1 VRSPGIPGVNVM
13 LNDRRRRVL
22 KALVEEYIASGQPV
36 GSKHLVERHQLGCS
50 PATVRNELAA
60 LEETGYVYQPHV
72 SSGRVPTDGG
82 YRAFVDD
89 LLESGEL
96 PADTDS
102 LEVRGQ
108 YLALA
113 GEVDEL
119 MRQTSSLLS
128 HLTHYVAVVMAPTL
142 NLSRIRRVDLVS
154 MAPRRALV
162 VVITE
167 SGEVVNRHVALSLDT
182 SPDHLAE
189 VERALNAS
197 LDGKR
202 AAEVRPLHRA
212 VETGRPGH
220 ALLAEIMEQ
229 VLECLDEADRDRVY
243 HVGVPEL
250 LALPEFADASM
261 VRPLLTVL
269 EDGLVML
276 ETLSEV
282 MRTGGLTVRIGSE
295 NRARELG
302 RLSLVA
308 TRYGSES
315 ADGIV
320 GVIGPTR
327 MDYSRS
333 IAAVHCAADGLS
345 EALGG
350 SVENG

>member
-1 VRSPGIPGVNVM
+1 M
-13 LNDRRRRVL
+13 LSDRRRRVL

-36 GSKHLVERHQLGCS
+36 GSKHLVEQYQLGCS

-72 SSGRVPTDGG
+72 SSGRVPTDTG
-82 YRAFVDD
+82 YRAFVDE
-89 LLESGEL
+89 LLESGE
-96 PADTDS
+96 PPDDS
-102 LEVRGQ
+102 GAIEVRQ
-108 YLALA
+108 RYLALA
-113 GEVDEL
+113 NEVDEL

-154 MAPRRALV
+154 MGARRALV

-167 SGEVVNRHVALSLDT
+167 SGEVVNRHVSLSAEA
-182 SPDHLAE
+182 SPERLADIE
-189 VERALNAS
+189 HALNAS

-202 AAEVRPLHRA
+202 AAEVRPLQRA
-212 VETGRPGH
+212 VESGRADH
-220 ALLAEIMEQ
+220 ALMAEFMEQ
-229 VLECLDEADRDRVY
+229 VLECLEEADRDRLY

-261 VRPLLTVL
+261 VRPLLTLL
-269 EDGLVML
+269 EDGLIML

-282 MRTGGLTVRIGSE
+282 MRTGGITVRIGSE

-308 TRYGSES
+308 TRYGVDA

-333 IAAVHCAADGLS
+333 ISAVHCAAEGLS

-350 SVENG
+350 SATDR

>member
-1 VRSPGIPGVNVM
+1 M
-13 LNDRRRRVL
+13 LSERRRRVL

-36 GSKHLVERHQLGCS
+36 GSKLLVDCYHLGCS
-50 PATVRNELAA
+50 PATVRSELAA

-72 SSGRVPTDGG
+72 SSGRVPTDTG
-82 YRAFVDD
+82 YRAFVDE
-89 LLESGEL
+89 LLETGKPAPDGEAL
-96 PADTDS
+96 PVRRS
-102 LEVRGQ
+102 YLE
-108 YLALA
+108 LA
-113 GEVDEL
+113 GEIDDL
-119 MRQTSSLLS
+119 IRQTSVALS

-154 MAPRRALV
+154 MGARRALL

-167 SGEVVNRHVALSLDT
+167 SGQVVNRHVALSEEAT
-182 SPDHLAE
+182 PERLAE

-197 LDGKR
+197 LSDKQ
-202 AAEVRPLHRA
+202 AVEVRPLRRA
-212 VETGRPGH
+212 MDTGRAEH
-220 ALLAEIMEQ
+220 ALLAEIIGQ
-229 VLECLDEADRDRVY
+229 VLECLEEADRDRLY

-250 LALPEFADASM
+250 LALPEFSDTSM

-282 MRTGGLTVRIGSE
+282 MRDGGLTVRIGSE
-295 NRARELG
+295 NSARELG
-302 RLSLVA
+302 HMSLVA
-308 TRYGSES
+308 TKYGSEN

-333 IAAVHCAADGLS
+333 IAAVHSAAEELS

-350 SVENG
+350 SSDNH

>member
-1 VRSPGIPGVNVM
+1 M
-13 LNDRRRRVL
+13 LNERRRRVL

-36 GSKHLVERHQLGCS
+36 GSKHLVDCYQLGCS
-50 PATVRNELAA
+50 PATVRSELAA

-72 SSGRVPTDGG
+72 SSGRVPTDTG

-89 LLESGEL
+89 LLESGET
-96 PADTDS
+96 PADS
-102 LEVRGQ
+102 QGLQVRRSYLE
-108 YLALA
+108 LA

-119 MRQTSSLLS
+119 MRQTSVALS

-142 NLSRIRRVDLVS
+142 NLSRIRRVNLVS
-154 MAPRRALV
+154 MGSRRVLL

-167 SGEVVNRHVALSLDT
+167 GGEVVNRHVALSGEAT
-182 SPDHLAE
+182 PERLAE

-197 LDGKR
+197 LADKR
-202 AAEVRPLHRA
+202 ALEVRPLQRA
-212 VETGRPGH
+212 VETGLPEH

-229 VLECLDEADRDRVY
+229 VLECLEEADRDRLY

-282 MRTGGLTVRIGSE
+282 MRAGGLTVRIGSE

-308 TRYGSES
+308 TRYGSETS
-315 ADGIV
+315 DGIV

-333 IAAVHCAADGLS
+333 IAAVHSAAEGLS

-350 SVENG
+350 SSERT

>member
-1 VRSPGIPGVNVM
+1 M
-13 LNDRRRRVL
+13 LNERRRVVL

-36 GSKHLVERHQLGCS
+36 GSRHLVERYQLACS

-72 SSGRVPTDGG
+72 SSGRVPTDAG
-82 YRAFVDD
+82 YRAFVDE
-89 LLESGEL
+89 LLESGEP
-96 PADTDS
+96 PAHTDAI
-102 LEVRGQ
+102 EVRRR

-113 GEVDEL
+113 GEVDDL
-119 MRQTSSLLS
+119 MRQTSALLS

-142 NLSRIRRVDLVS
+142 SLSRIRRVDLVS
-154 MAPRRALV
+154 MAPRRVLV

-167 SGEVVNRHVALSLDT
+167 SGEVVNRHVTLSADV
-182 SPDHLAE
+182 SRDRLAT
-189 VERALNAS
+189 VEGALNAS

-220 ALLAEIMEQ
+220 ALIAEIMEQ
-229 VLECLDEADRDRVY
+229 VLECLDEADRDRLY

-261 VRPLLTVL
+261 VRPLLALL

-282 MRTGGLTVRIGSE
+282 MRTGGMTVRIGSE
-295 NRARELG
+295 NSARELG

-308 TRYGSES
+308 TRYGSET

-345 EALGG
+345 EMLGG
-350 SVENG
+350 TTETS

>member
-1 VRSPGIPGVNVM
+1 M
-13 LNDRRRRVL
+13 LNERRRRVL

-36 GSKHLVERHQLGCS
+36 GSKQLVDRYQLGCS
-50 PATVRNELAA
+50 PATVRSELAA
-60 LEETGYVYQPHV
+60 LEETGYVFQPHV
-72 SSGRVPTDGG
+72 SSGRVPTDTG

-89 LLESGEL
+89 LLEFGE
-96 PADTDS
+96 PAPDS
-102 LEVRGQ
+102 DAFQVRRS
-108 YLALA
+108 YLDLA

-119 MRQTSSLLS
+119 MRQTSVALS
-128 HLTHYVAVVMAPTL
+128 HLTHYVAVVMAPSL
-142 NLSRIRRVDLVS
+142 HLSRIRRVDLVS
-154 MAPRRALV
+154 MGPRRALL

-167 SGEVVNRHVALSLDT
+167 SGEVVNRHMTLSAEAT
-182 SPDHLAE
+182 PERLAE

-197 LDGKR
+197 LAEKR
-202 AAEVRPLHRA
+202 AVEVRPLQRA

-229 VLECLDEADRDRVY
+229 VLDCLAEADRDRLY

-250 LALPEFADASM
+250 LTLPEFADASM
-261 VRPLLTVL
+261 IRPLLTVL

-276 ETLSEV
+276 EALSEV
-282 MRTGGLTVRIGSE
+282 MRAGGLTVRIGSE
-295 NRARELG
+295 NRASELG

-308 TRYGSES
+308 TKYGSET

-333 IAAVHCAADGLS
+333 IAAVHGAAEGMS

-350 SVENG
+350 SSACT

>member
-1 VRSPGIPGVNVM
+1 L
-13 LNDRRRRVL
+13 LNERRRRVL
-22 KALVEEYIASGQPV
+22 KALVQDYIASGQPV
-36 GSKHLVERHQLGCS
+36 GSKHLVERYNLGCS
-50 PATVRNELAA
+50 PATVRSELSA

-72 SSGRVPTDGG
+72 SSGRVPTDTG

-89 LLESGEL
+89 LLESGD
-96 PADTDS
+96 PSTDTDS
-102 LEVRGQ
+102 LEVRRN

-119 MRQTSSLLS
+119 MRQTSALLS

-154 MAPRRALV
+154 MGPRRALV
-162 VVITE
+162 VVITAG
-167 SGEVVNRHVALSLDT
+167 GEVVNRHVGLSAEAT
-182 SPDHLAE
+182 PEHLAE
-189 VERALNAS
+189 VERALNAA
-197 LDGKR
+197 LTDKR
-202 AAEVRPLHRA
+202 AVEVRPLHRA
-212 VETGRPGH
+212 VETGRPEH

-229 VLECLDEADRDRVY
+229 VLECLEEADRDRLY

-250 LALPEFADASM
+250 LALPEFTDASM

-308 TRYGSES
+308 TKYGSET

-333 IAAVHCAADGLS
+333 IAAVHCAAEGLS

-350 SVENG
+350 SPEST